1 MPSDDTREV
10 DWTKSI
16 DNATV
21 CRYFYVLF
29 FLVIAMSAFVL
40 IADIRLSMAYPMK
53 LKWVPFANL
62 PALALG
68 IVNSLFLYILCSR
81 SLLK

>member
-1 MPSDDTREV
+1 MATDDKEV

-16 DNATV
+16 DNATI
-21 CRYFYVLF
+21 CRYYYVLF
-29 FLVIAMSAFVL
+29 FLVLALSAIVL
-40 IADIRLSMAYPMK
+40 IMDVRASMVLPAK

-62 PALALG
+62 PALVLG
-68 IVNSLFLYILCSR
+68 IVNALFLYILCSR